1 MVKCP
6 ECGFTLNGDETKC
19 PNCGYVL
26 KKEEVNL
33 SGNNEQLP
41 PPPPEPQTP
50 PPPDFIPGGSKKT
63 IPFADS
69 SLPFFDRLFSTIKL
83 ALFSPKEFFSDY
95 DFKAQI
101 GSGILF
107 AVIMGFVSGVF
118 NFVYNL
124 VFRSSLY
131 SMLARWGNIPAKEVQ
146 LQGMFA
152 MFGGI
157 MGIILMPIM
166 IVVSLFIMGGIYHLL
181 LMVVNSAKNGFE
193 ATINVVSYTSAVLL
207 FSIVP
212 FCGGLIAW
220 IYRIILNIMGLA
232 EVHETT
238 TGKASFAVL
247 LPYLFCCLCFVIY
260 IVAIVGIV
268 GIAAANH

>member
-1 MVKCP
+1 MIKCP
-6 ECGFTLNGDETKC
+6 ECGFSLNGDESKC

-26 KKEEVNL
+26 KKEEIT
-33 SGNNEQLP
+33 GAPAGEQLP
-41 PPPPEPQTP
+41 PPPVSPQQQPEFHHQ
-50 PPPDFIPGGSKKT
+50 GGKKT

-69 SLPFFDRLFSTIKL
+69 TLPFLDRFVSTIKL
-83 ALFSPKEFFSDY
+83 ALFSPKEFFSGY

-107 AVIMGFVSGVF
+107 AMLMGFVSGVF
-118 NFVYNL
+118 TFIYNL

-131 SMLARWGNIPAKEVQ
+131 SMLAQWGNIPAKEIQ
-146 LQGMFA
+146 MQNMFA
-152 MFGGI
+152 VFGGF

-166 IVVSLFIMGGIYHLL
+166 VVIGLFIMGGIYHLL
-181 LMVVNSAKNGFE
+181 LMIVNGAKNGFE
-193 ATINVVSYTSAVLL
+193 ATINVVAYTTAVMV
-207 FSIVP
+207 FSVVP

-232 EVHETT
+232 EVHETS

-260 IVAIVGIV
+260 VVAIVGIV
-268 GIAAANH
+268 GIAAAGNH